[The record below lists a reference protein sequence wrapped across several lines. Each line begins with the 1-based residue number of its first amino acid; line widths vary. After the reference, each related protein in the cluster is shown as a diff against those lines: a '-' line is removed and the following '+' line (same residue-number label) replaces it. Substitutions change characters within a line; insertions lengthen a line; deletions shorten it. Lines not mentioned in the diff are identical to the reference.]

1 MMKRSRS
8 TRKVDNTG
16 GAAAPQYD
24 PIHRRKKTRRRSRRV
39 LDALGFG
46 PAFTGAKASSPVLSS
61 LKFVRS
67 LIPYIPFQADK
78 PNQWIMDV
86 PEVVWTYVI
95 IPYFGLKDLFLIRAV
110 NQEFFEPYWRK
121 LFLQNQIPLR
131 IPHDI
136 PLQKLTSVAKNL
148 KCFYEYTRADP
159 LVVQVANGTHTVAS
173 SLRDG
178 GGEDAEVN
186 YLKLPF
192 SISLVGENRDATILE
207 CGLLLTEKGYASDF
221 VLIKN
226 LTVRGS
232 KKSGIRGMA
241 GSFPFAV
248 ENVLIEDCNT
258 CGLVAQGIL
267 KETACTNV
275 EIRNCGWSG
284 IQTTEGARVVLK
296 GPNTSSKMFLK
307 SVFVCVECWWQSGKV
322 RHNTDC
328 LSIPSSSCCCFQS
341 TTIAKE
347 HPSMPSWT
355 FKPVACLHLSVPSL
369 ILSIH

>member
-1 MMKRSRS
+1 MKRSRS

-39 LDALGFG
+39 LDAMFG
-46 PAFTGAKASSPVLSS
+46 PAFTGTKASSPVLSS

-78 PNQWIMDV
+78 PNQWLLDV
-86 PEVVWTYVI
+86 PKVVWTYVI
-95 IPYFGLKDLFLIRAV
+95 IPYFGLKDLFVIRAI
-110 NQEFFEPYWRK
+110 NQKFFKPYWLK
-121 LFLQNQIPLR
+121 LFLRNQIPLR

-136 PLQKLTSVAKNL
+136 PLQKLTSVAGDL
-148 KCFYEYTRADP
+148 KEFYEYTHADP

-173 SLRDG
+173 SLREGDVG
-178 GGEDAEVN
+178 GAAEIN
-186 YLKLPF
+186 YLTLPF
-192 SISLVGENRDATILE
+192 SMSLVGENRDATILE
-207 CGLLLTEKGYASDF
+207 CGLLLTEKGYDDDF

-258 CGLVAQGIL
+258 CGLVAQGII
-267 KETACTNV
+267 KETTCTNV

-284 IQTTEGARVVLK
+284 IQITEGARVVLK
-296 GPNTSSKMFLK
+296 GPNTSSKMFLE
-307 SVFVCVECWWQSGKV
+307 VC
-322 RHNTDC
+322 C
-328 LSIPSSSCCCFQS
+328 LR
-341 TTIAKE
+341 
-347 HPSMPSWT
+347 
-355 FKPVACLHLSVPSL
+355 
-369 ILSIH
+369 